1 MQPVH
6 AMSVMSLMSLDWDMG
21 RADTKGVTVND
32 ADAVDALLAD
42 LPEVLTPEEISDLL
56 RVSTATVTRWQRDS
70 GLKTLVLGERLRRVR
85 KTDLRAFL
93 ITADQMEEPDA

>member
-6 AMSVMSLMSLDWDMG
+6 AMSVMSLMSLDWDMR

-32 ADAVDALLAD
+32 AAAVDALLAD

>member
-1 MQPVH
+1 MH
-6 AMSVMSLMSLDWDMG
+6 DKCSKFLMFLDCFVWHD
-21 RADTKGVTVND
+21 DTEGVIVND
-32 ADAVDALLAD
+32 AAAVDALLAD

-56 RVSTATVTRWQRDS
+56 RVSTATVLRWQREY

-93 ITADQMEEPDA
+93 ITADTMEERDA